1 MPIVSKD
8 QRRDVAKERNNQL
21 AAARKAEADRVQ
33 KTRAV
38 TRARRNLR
46 RQAEANAA
54 VAAMQAQ
61 IAYSKNEKEAVE
73 YSATRPAEVTHW
85 NTVKEELR
93 RMPEGVQP
101 ITPEHFMDHQTA
113 RIASAPTAEEMAK
126 FFNAANIDAEER
138 YVHLTNLSGG
148 KI

>member
-1 MPIVSKD
+1 
-8 QRRDVAKERNNQL
+8 
-21 AAARKAEADRVQ
+21 
-33 KTRAV
+33 
-38 TRARRNLR
+38 
-46 RQAEANAA
+46 
-54 VAAMQAQ
+54 MQAQ
-61 IAYSKNEKEAVE
+61 IAYSKNEKEAAE
-73 YSATRPAEVTHW
+73 YSATRPAEVTHL

-148 KI
+148 KYNKAMKSVLMDG